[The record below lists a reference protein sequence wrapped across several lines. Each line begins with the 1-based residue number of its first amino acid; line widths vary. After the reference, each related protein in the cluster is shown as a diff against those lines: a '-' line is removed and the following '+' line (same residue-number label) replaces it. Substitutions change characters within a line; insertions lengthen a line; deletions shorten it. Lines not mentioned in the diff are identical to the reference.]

1 MSNTPTN
8 GTNMLYVELEYYNQI
23 KDILNGFASFEP
35 HDLTIPV
42 IDIQPQNNFTEQDII
57 DILSASK
64 VPYFTENI
72 DLQVANSLNEAD
84 GDPKTGGEEY
94 KGIFIDRKT
103 GNFKILSGRFP
114 DKKAMIRKYGVL
126 GKGYIVRKV
135 FERSVFDWI
144 MDNAENPID
153 SYLMFSTAFSKW
165 KEIDILKK
173 YYRKLIDELP
183 QLFKNIRNQD
193 VITQHQTNK
202 TKNPT
207 AQKTKESK
215 NEIEEAGEPTA
226 AEKHD
231 YTINN
236 ATNDQLPVSS
246 IHNEERLYTITRM
259 DYLNSANNL
268 LDSNEVMLKYKTTAD
283 KKYFNAEL
291 ISELSQAFSM
301 RQDVEKIIV
310 YWRVEKVRDRLFYT
324 TQESQDKKIYLKSDF
339 DNLSVRA
346 YSDDNSFVSP
356 NDDRIYSNTG
366 ETKSFK
372 SPNLGKDTTKKTN
385 VEQKYGVWNFF
396 SNEDEML
403 IETPAFIPVNESN
416 IDQTNLPNY
425 SLVAAFYYLIDNLEK
440 PEYEEIVRDYIS
452 PIINAYNTSKKGV
465 SANDSR
471 LIRTLDHYIEECSPK
486 SSKNFNKIVS
496 LCESNKNALSQF
508 DIPNTEV
515 LSKVYL
521 NNYAY
526 GRAIKDIWNTH
537 LSSNSD
543 LYKKYKQTID
553 VTKLGGVT
561 YNIEAVLMLD
571 KIFNS
576 LSDQLKNKTY
586 SYEQASKTKNDLESF
601 SFSLLNSKGKHKEK
615 IDKMGEYYNNLSA
628 AIQNLKPFRERSQI
642 ATAEDLRSFA
652 SKLNNFIE
660 TCAAYNKQLDAVKSV
675 IATNLDLSDVHGC
688 QHTIPENFINILAQC
703 VDKLKDIETQ
713 KKTPSKEID
722 ALIGRLFQIPDDL
735 INKTNINDIYN
746 DIAKY
751 EFLYEYLLDAR
762 QVEKDLKI
770 LLVSSELANVDIDS
784 DKGRFLSNILSK
796 YGKEECAQVI
806 AEYIKVVKYLEKQR
820 KQNSFKDVHL
830 FIVLLKK
837 MLEKLTI
844 DDIKVLEVFAQR
856 IIEFSQVEKQ
866 QAEQQIIKT
875 IQSPLQDAIEN
886 IKNINLPKDYVS
898 MIRRTVE
905 SLVNDARQKQVI
917 AMTRD
922 FYNIASQDI
931 YNIKTIIDD
940 VLSKDTIKS
949 SSAFKTY
956 NWQDDV
962 EAFVDAFSE
971 QYRVFAENM
980 RKQSVNNKMLSD
992 VLQNNNPL
1000 WLYDLAETIKT
1011 VVKVPINNENDLS
1024 GSLLNVSCYLNKF
1037 DTLDMFAQTDVLESV
1052 LSFMKFENILSL
1064 PAEQKNSLINMYI
1077 ALNPSF
1083 YSAIQTALMDSS
1095 DDANIKNMDA
1105 SVKSDKRFY
1114 YNIIKEEIRKNKKL
1128 KSDFYKSFVQWVERK
1143 LHYYNKNQGI
1153 QTFEL
1158 AHDDFDL
1165 KKTNDFLTG
1174 RRIINQCFTMDV
1186 DRDDKTKNKA
1196 LGYMKQIKNKE
1207 FVNYLVEAFN
1217 TNPNKNIIMLSF
1229 FDDQQSR
1236 DNSLTELYTNGYIS
1250 SNSGVANIIIK
1261 KEELFKSCDFYNED
1275 LMKNNMLY
1283 ILNNVITAKPNNT
1296 GTDDKYRFFVNSHI
1310 NNFAMLVGTYVS
1322 QNIVEK
1328 NVQKQ
1333 LSALGDV
1340 SDQKAKEIRDQES
1353 KKYLIGNPE
1362 YKQRM
1367 SELFSANEEFVKEL
1381 ENDLSNN
1388 LKSTMTGFMQ
1398 QVDEQIAIAN
1408 NDMES
1413 NEILYAYKILKPMW
1427 DGYLGNTQNNS

>member
-1 MSNTPTN
+1 
-8 GTNMLYVELEYYNQI
+8 MLYVELEYYNQI

-42 IDIQPQNNFTEQDII
+42 VDIQPQKNFTEQDII

-183 QLFKNIRNQD
+183 QLFKNIRTQD

-246 IHNEERLYTITRM
+246 IHNEERLYTVTRM
-259 DYLNSANNL
+259 EYLNSADEV
-268 LDSNEVMLKYKTTAD
+268 LDDDEVTLKYKTTAD

-324 TQESQDKKIYLKSDF
+324 TQESQDKKTYLKSDF

-356 NDDRIYSNTG
+356 NDDRIYSNAG
-366 ETKSFK
+366 ETKDFK
-372 SPNLGKDTTKKTN
+372 STKLGTKTTT
-385 VEQKYGVWNFF
+385 KYGVWNFF
-396 SNEDEML
+396 SDEDEML
-403 IETPAFIPVNESN
+403 IETPAFIPVNESK
-416 IDQTNLPNY
+416 IDQTSLPKY
-425 SLVAAFYYLIDNLEK
+425 SLVAAFYHLINNLEK

-452 PIINAYNTSKKGV
+452 PIINAYNTSNSSV
-465 SANDSR
+465 SENDSR
-471 LIRTLDHYIEECSPK
+471 LISTLDYYIEECSPK

-496 LCESNKNALSQF
+496 LCESNKSVLSDF
-508 DIPNTEV
+508 DIDDTEV

-526 GRAIKDIWNTH
+526 GRTIKDIWNTH
-537 LSSNSD
+537 LSSDSD

-553 VTKLGGVT
+553 VTKLGEVT

-586 SYEQASKTKNDLESF
+586 SYEKASKTKDDLES
-601 SFSLLNSKGKHKEK
+601 LGKHSKK
-615 IDKMGEYYNNLSA
+615 IDTMEEYYNKLST
-628 AIQNLKPFRERSQI
+628 AIQDLKAFIQSSPI
-642 ATAEDLRSFA
+642 TKAKDLRSLEDLKSFD
-652 SKLNNFIE
+652 SKLNNFIK
-660 TCAAYNKQLDAVKSV
+660 TCAAYNKQLEAVKSV
-675 IATNLDLSDVHGC
+675 IATKLDLSDVHGC
-688 QHTIPENFINILAQC
+688 QHTIPEDFINILAQC
-703 VDKLKDIETQ
+703 VKKLEEDIKARE
-713 KKTPSKEID
+713 KTPSKEPSKEID

-735 INKTNINDIYN
+735 INKTNINDIYK
-746 DIAKY
+746 DIVKH

-762 QVEKDLKI
+762 QVKKDLKI
-770 LLVSSELANVDIDS
+770 LLMTNELANVDIDS
-784 DKGRFLSNILSK
+784 DKWRFLSNILSK
-796 YGKEECAQVI
+796 HGKEECAQVI

-844 DDIKVLEVFAQR
+844 DDIEVLKTFAQQVG
-856 IIEFSQVEKQ
+856 EFLQVDKQ
-866 QAEQQIIKT
+866 QYEQQIIKT
-875 IQSPLQDAIEN
+875 IQPKLQKANLQDV
-886 IKNINLPKDYVS
+886 IKKIKTINLPKNYAL
-898 MIRRTVE
+898 MIRNSVKSHVE
-905 SLVNDARQKQVI
+905 TARQDQI
-917 AMTRD
+917 MAMTQD
-922 FYNIASQDI
+922 FYNIASQGISDI
-931 YNIKTIIDD
+931 KAIIDK
-940 VLSKDTIKS
+940 VLSNGAIKS
-949 SSAFKTY
+949 SSAFETS
-956 NWQDDV
+956 NWQDVV
-962 EAFVDAFSE
+962 EAFVDNFNK
-971 QYRVFAENM
+971 QYDEFIEKM
-980 RKQSVNNKMLSD
+980 REKPIKNKMLSD
-992 VLQNNNPL
+992 VLHVDNPL
-1000 WLYDLAETIKT
+1000 WLYELADTIKT
-1011 VVKVPINNENDLS
+1011 VVEIPINNENDFS

-1037 DTLDMFAQTDVLESV
+1037 ETLDMFAQTDVLENV
-1052 LSFMKFENILSL
+1052 LEFIKFENILSL
-1064 PAEQKNSLINMYI
+1064 PVEQKNRLINMYI
-1077 ALNPSF
+1077 ALNPGF
-1083 YSAIQTALMDSS
+1083 YSTIQTMLMNSS
-1095 DDANIKNMDA
+1095 DDAKIRDMHPN
-1105 SVKSDKRFY
+1105 VKSDKRFY
-1114 YNIIKEEIRKNKKL
+1114 YNIIKEEINKEENKKL

-1143 LHYYNKNQGI
+1143 LQYYNKNQDI

-1158 AHDDFDL
+1158 AHDDFNL
-1165 KKTNDFLTG
+1165 KKTSDFLTS
-1174 RRIINQCFTMDV
+1174 RRVINQCFTMDI
-1186 DRDDKTKNKA
+1186 DINSYNKA
-1196 LGYMKQIKNKE
+1196 SNKPSFYMTQIKNEK
-1207 FVNYLVEAFN
+1207 FVDYLVGAFN
-1217 TNPNKNIIMLSF
+1217 TNPDKNIIMLSF

-1236 DNSLTELYTNGYIS
+1236 DNSLKELYTNGYIS

-1261 KEELFKSCDFYNED
+1261 KEELFKSCNFYNED
-1275 LMKNNMLY
+1275 LMKNNILY
-1283 ILNNVITAKPNNT
+1283 ILNNVITAKPNDKPT
-1296 GTDDKYRFFVNSHI
+1296 GGPYRFFVNNHV
-1310 NNFAMLVGTYVS
+1310 NNFALQVGVYITE
-1322 QNIVEK
+1322 NIVEK

-1340 SDQKAKEIRDQES
+1340 SDQKAKEIREQES
-1353 KKYLIGNPE
+1353 NKYLIGRDE
-1362 YKQRM
+1362 YKKRM
-1367 SELFSANEEFVKEL
+1367 SELFSANEEFVKTFDD
-1381 ENDLSNN
+1381 DLSGK
-1388 LKSTMTGFMQ
+1388 LKPQMIKFMQ
-1398 QVDEQIAIAN
+1398 QVDEKIAIAN
-1408 NDMES
+1408 KDMES
-1413 NEILYAYKILKPMW
+1413 NEILYAYRILKPMW

>member
-42 IDIQPQNNFTEQDII
+42 IDIQPQKNFTEQDII
-57 DILSASK
+57 DILSTSK

-193 VITQHQTNK
+193 VITQRQTNK

-246 IHNEERLYTITRM
+246 IHNEEKLYTITRM
-259 DYLNSANNL
+259 DYLNSANNV

-324 TQESQDKKIYLKSDF
+324 TQESQDKKTYLKSDF

-366 ETKSFK
+366 LTKNFERPK
-372 SPNLGKDTTKKTN
+372 LGTN
-385 VEQKYGVWNFF
+385 TAKKYGVWNFF
-396 SNEDEML
+396 SDEDEML

-425 SLVAAFYYLIDNLEK
+425 SLVAAFYYLINNLEK

-452 PIINAYNTSKKGV
+452 PIINAYNTSNSSV
-465 SANDSR
+465 SKNDYS
-471 LIRTLDHYIEECSPK
+471 LIHTLNHYIEECSPK

-508 DIPNTEV
+508 DIPNTEI

-526 GRAIKDIWNTH
+526 GRTIKDIWNTH
-537 LSSNSD
+537 LSSDSD

-553 VTKLGGVT
+553 VKKLGGVT
-561 YNIEAVLMLD
+561 FNIEAVLMLD

-601 SFSLLNSKGKHKEK
+601 SFSLLNSKGEHKEE
-615 IDKMGEYYNNLSA
+615 IDKMSKYYNNLST
-628 AIQNLKPFRERSQI
+628 AIQNLKPFRDKSQI
-642 ATAEDLRSFA
+642 TTAENLRSFA
-652 SKLNNFIE
+652 GKLNNFIE

-688 QHTIPENFINILAQC
+688 QHTIPENFINILSQC
-703 VDKLKDIETQ
+703 VDKLKDIEAQ
-713 KKTPSKEID
+713 EKVPSKEID

-751 EFLYEYLLDAR
+751 GFLYEYLLDAR

-770 LLVSSELANVDIDS
+770 LLMSSELVNVDIDS

-820 KQNSFKDVHL
+820 KQNSFEDVHL

-844 DDIKVLEVFAQR
+844 DDVEVLKVFAQR
-856 IIEFSQVEKQ
+856 IREFSQVEKQ

-898 MIRRTVE
+898 MIRRSVE
-905 SLVNDARQKQVI
+905 NLVNKARQEQIK
-917 AMTRD
+917 AMTQD
-922 FYNIASQDI
+922 FYEIASQGI
-931 YNIKTIIDD
+931 SKIKAIIDN
-940 VLSKDTIKS
+940 VLSEGAIKS
-949 SSAFKTY
+949 SSAFKTS
-956 NWQDDV
+956 NWQNVV
-962 EAFVDAFSE
+962 EAFVDTFSE
-971 QYRVFAENM
+971 EYRTFVENM
-980 RKQSVNNKMLSD
+980 RKESVNNKMLSD
-992 VLQNNNPL
+992 VLRDKNPL
-1000 WLYDLAETIKT
+1000 WLYNLAETIKT
-1011 VVKVPINNENDLS
+1011 VVKVPINNENDFS

-1037 DTLDMFAQTDVLESV
+1037 ETLDVFAQTDVLENV

-1077 ALNPSF
+1077 ALNPRF

-1095 DDANIKNMDA
+1095 DDVNIKNMDA

-1114 YNIIKEEIRKNKKL
+1114 YNIIKEEIHKNKKL

-1143 LHYYNKNQGI
+1143 LQYYNKNQGI

-1165 KKTNDFLTG
+1165 KKTSDFLTG

-1186 DRDDKTKNKA
+1186 DRDSYDTARKNKPSF
-1196 LGYMKQIKNKE
+1196 YMKQIKNKE
-1207 FVNYLVEAFN
+1207 FVDYLVGAFN
-1217 TNPNKNIIMLSF
+1217 TNPDKNIIMLSF

-1236 DNSLTELYTNGYIS
+1236 DNSLKELYTNGYIS
-1250 SNSGVANIIIK
+1250 SKSGVANIIIK

-1283 ILNNVITAKPNNT
+1283 ILNNVITARPNDKPT
-1296 GTDDKYRFFVNSHI
+1296 GGLYNFFVSGHV
-1310 NNFAMLVGTYVS
+1310 NNFAMQVGVYVS

-1353 KKYLIGNPE
+1353 KKYLIGNKE
-1362 YKQRM
+1362 YEQRM
-1367 SELFSANEEFVKEL
+1367 SELFSANEEFVTALK
-1381 ENDLSNN
+1381 NDLSDD
-1388 LKSTMTGFMQ
+1388 LKSDMIKFMQ
-1398 QVDEQIAIAN
+1398 RVDEQIAIAN
-1408 NDMES
+1408 SDMES